1 MLVMKNWRKY
11 LKLII
16 ANYLSILLAFGLIF
30 TVPVWS
36 VLILMVMMTVS
47 NITLIHYW
55 ANSN

>member
-1 MLVMKNWRKY
+1 M
-11 LKLII
+11 
-16 ANYLSILLAFGLIF
+16 IF

-47 NITLIHYW
+47 NIALIHYW